1 MQIKEEK
8 QGDVVIVAIDEHLDT
23 ATAPQ
28 LETHLIGLIEA
39 GERRMLVDC
48 AALDYVNSAGL
59 KVLLIAAKKLEALDG
74 RFALCTLTP
83 GVLMVFEMIGFN
95 RIMKIAVT
103 RDDALQILRGP
114 S

>member
-1 MQIKEEK
+1 R
-8 QGDVVIVAIDEHLDT
+8 V
-23 ATAPQ
+23 
-28 LETHLIGLIEA
+28 
-39 GERRMLVDC
+39 LVDC
-48 AALDYVNSAGL
+48 AELDYVNSAGL

-74 RFALCTLTP
+74 NFALCTLTP

-103 RDDALQILRGP
+103 RDDALQILRAP